1 MLDPTPLPPP
11 PPPALREIIAAG
23 PAALFLDFD
32 GTLVE
37 IASTPDAIVVPEGLA
52 ANLVRL
58 SARLE
63 GRLAI
68 VSGRD
73 LTDLAQHL
81 GELPIACAG
90 SHGASR
96 RGADGTALDATAL
109 PLDSTVIA
117 EVEAFARSS
126 GARFERKAHG
136 AALHSR
142 TAPELE
148 GCSRVFMQGLAARHG
163 LAFKQGKFVAELAR
177 PGADKGAAVHAFMAT
192 PPFAGARPVFIGD
205 DVTDDDGF
213 AAVREHGGI
222 AIAVG
227 ERPAPLAQ
235 FALADPAA
243 VSDWLRA

>member
-1 MLDPTPLPPP
+1 MLHPTPLPPP
-11 PPPALREIIAAG
+11 PALRALIAAG
-23 PAALFLDFD
+23 PVALFLDFD

-37 IASTPDAIVVPEGLA
+37 LAPTPDAILVPEELA

-63 GRLAI
+63 GRLAL

-73 LTDLAQHL
+73 LTDLARRL

-90 SHGASR
+90 SHGAAR
-96 RGADGTALDATAL
+96 RQADGTALDAPAL
-109 PLDSTVIA
+109 PLDPAVIA

-126 GARFERKAHG
+126 GARFERKDHG

-142 TAPELE
+142 TAPSLE
-148 GCSRVFMQGLAARHG
+148 EPSRAFMQGLAARHG
-163 LAFKQGKFVAELAR
+163 LALKQGKFVAELTR
-177 PGADKGAAVHAFMAT
+177 PGADKGAAVHAFMETA
-192 PPFAGARPVFIGD
+192 PFGGARPVFIGD

-213 AAVREHGGI
+213 AAVRELGGI

-227 ERPAPLAQ
+227 ERPAPLAH
-235 FALADPAA
+235 FVLADPAA
-243 VSDWLRA
+243 VRDWLRP